1 LTKRG
6 RSVIFKRNK
15 EISMLVAIDKRGSI
29 NLPSTIRKEMG
40 LDRGAHLDLTV
51 LEGGSIVLT
60 PVVIYPAL
68 KLNEKGL
75 KKLEEARKSGTVKMP
90 AQLAKQIK
98 NARADAD

>member
-1 LTKRG
+1 
-6 RSVIFKRNK
+6 
-15 EISMLVAIDKRGSI
+15 MLVAIDKRGSI

-75 KKLEEARKSGTVKMP
+75 KKLALPQTYVVCLIAICMHKKVNPG
-90 AQLAKQIK
+90 AQLHYLCSPS
-98 NARADAD
+98 